1 VEALSSNAQVDGYI
15 VGDLMRK
22 KNAVMALSGGMDSSS
37 LLLHLLHQGYNVTC
51 LSFDYGQK
59 HHVELERAKSLVE
72 YLSQHGY
79 EVEHKFVD
87 LKSAFSLFESDLLV
101 NGGDVPEGHYEED
114 SMKATVV
121 PNRNAIFASLL
132 YGTAL
137 SLSEKTGSSSVV
149 ALGVHSGDH
158 AIYPDCRPEFYNALD
173 HAFAI
178 GNWGS
183 DSISFYLPYLESDKT
198 GILRDAETA
207 IGALELN
214 FEEVFSRTITSYSPD
229 PDGRSSGKTGSDVER
244 ILAFHSIGREDPID
258 YVDRWEVVL
267 QAALATERMHK
278 ETEYKER
285 LTAIQFHVTRE
296 SGTERAF
303 TGEYYDEKR
312 AGDYFCICCDKLLF
326 TSSMKFDS
334 GCGWPSF
341 HTEHHDAGILRIE
354 DRTHG
359 MLRIEVRCDA
369 CDAHLGHVFPDGPKQ
384 YGGERYCINSASL
397 KFDEEVDQ

>member
-1 VEALSSNAQVDGYI
+1 MN
-15 VGDLMRK
+15 K

-37 LLLHLLHQGYNVTC
+37 LLLHLLHLGYNVTC

-183 DSISFYLPYLESDKT
+183 DSISFYLPYLESDKA

-207 IGALELN
+207 IEALELN

-267 QAALATERMHK
+267 QAALATERTHK

-285 LTAIQFHVTRE
+285 LT
-296 SGTERAF
+296 
-303 TGEYYDEKR
+303 
-312 AGDYFCICCDKLLF
+312 
-326 TSSMKFDS
+326 
-334 GCGWPSF
+334 
-341 HTEHHDAGILRIE
+341 
-354 DRTHG
+354 
-359 MLRIEVRCDA
+359 
-369 CDAHLGHVFPDGPKQ
+369 
-384 YGGERYCINSASL
+384 
-397 KFDEEVDQ
+397 